1 MKHTEASFR
10 RRPVPAVQRRISRAT
25 ILLMST
31 MVSCAALAQ
40 TSGENDAVGSPR
52 GEGVEAR
59 AEGHLAPTTVSASA
73 LGETAPAPGGQ
84 VARGGRVGLLGDKG
98 VMETPFSVTNYTS
111 ERLEN
116 QQAVTLAEVLNA
128 DPSARFTGQIG
139 GVTDSFFI
147 RGFPINEGNLSE
159 VAFDGVYGIAP
170 NYHLFT
176 EYIERVEVLRGPAA
190 LLYGMSPNS
199 GVGGVVNIVPKRALS
214 KDLTR
219 VTLDYATKGQAGV
232 AVDVSRRFGDER
244 QWGIR
249 FNGLHR
255 QGRTALDN
263 QSSRA
268 EVGALSLD
276 YTGSRLRASLD
287 VIEQYQWVDA
297 PTRPFLVASGLPVP
311 SAPDGARNVTQKWG
325 WWKSNDLSV
334 LGHAEYDLTDNVTVF
349 ADAGTAKSDVSRL
362 SDQTPTILDS
372 LGNTSA
378 VPQNWKFQVNR
389 ATVDAG
395 VRAKFRT
402 GSISHALSAQANYYS
417 DRVASG
423 ANSGTTVFSNIYSP
437 VDRPEQFIGAPT
449 RVPLASTSTLSGI
462 ALADTVGVFDDRLQ
476 VTLGVR
482 GQQIRSNNYNATSG
496 AVSSA
501 YDKSAVTPLAGVLFK
516 ATNSVSIYANY
527 IEGLSKGD
535 VAPTTASNAG
545 EVFAPYKTK
554 QKEVGVKVSTGG
566 VIATLAAFEI
576 TKPSGS
582 LNGTLFSVNGEQR
595 NRGVELTMAGEPLTG
610 VRLIGG
616 LTWLNAQLTKAPN
629 PATVGNRPVGVP
641 QWMANAGVE
650 WDVRWVPGLTL
661 TSALTYTA
669 SEYVNQ
675 ANTQSVPSWV
685 TADLGVRYKT
695 QIVGKSTTFRAG
707 VSNVFDRRYWS
718 GVASYGT
725 ISLGAPR
732 TVYLSA
738 SVDF

>member
-1 MKHTEASFR
+1 MKHRDTGPTYFSRQRVKTPKPHVMALLLATVFSSG
-10 RRPVPAVQRRISRAT
+10 VMAQSPA
-25 ILLMST
+25 
-31 MVSCAALAQ
+31 AAGTAPPAD
-40 TSGENDAVGSPR
+40 DAHNAGQ
-52 GEGVEAR
+52 
-59 AEGHLAPTTVSASA
+59 LAPTTVSASA
-73 LGETAPAPGGQ
+73 LSDTDPAAGGQ
-84 VARGGRVGLLGDKG
+84 VARGGRVGMLGDKSA
-98 VMETPFSVTNYTS
+98 METPFSVTSYTS
-111 ERLEN
+111 ERIEN

-128 DPSARFTGQIG
+128 DPSVRFTGQIG

-159 VAFDGVYGIAP
+159 VAFDGVYGVSP

-199 GVGGVVNIVPKRALS
+199 GVGGVVNIVPKRALA

-219 VTLDYATKGQAGV
+219 VTVDYATKSQAGV

-255 QGRTALDN
+255 QGDTALDN

-276 YTGSRLRASLD
+276 YRGTRLRASLD

-297 PTRPFLVASGLPVP
+297 PTRPFLVAAGIPVP
-311 SAPDGARNVTQKWG
+311 SAPSGARNVTQKWG
-325 WWKSNDLSV
+325 WWKSNDLST
-334 LGHAEYDLTDNVTVF
+334 LGHVEYDLSDNVTVF

-362 SDQTPTILDS
+362 SDQTPTILDGF
-372 LGNTSA
+372 GNTSA

-389 ATVDAG
+389 TTLDTG
-395 VRAKFRT
+395 VRANFRT
-402 GSISHALSAQANYYS
+402 GGISHAVTAQANYYT

-423 ANSGTTVFSNIYSP
+423 ANSGTAVLSNIYSP

-462 ALADTVGVFDDRLQ
+462 ALADTIGLFADRLQ
-476 VTLGVR
+476 LTLGLR
-482 GQQIRSNNYNATSG
+482 GQQVRSNNYNAVTG
-496 AVSSA
+496 AVSTA
-501 YDKSAVTPLAGVLFK
+501 YDKSAVTPLAGVVFK
-516 ATNSVSIYANY
+516 ATQDISLYANY

-545 EVFAPYKTK
+545 EVFAPYKTR
-554 QKEVGVKVSTGG
+554 QKEVGVKVAMGG

-582 LNGTLFSVNGEQR
+582 LSGTVYSVNSEQR
-595 NRGVELTMAGEPLTG
+595 NRGLELTMAGEPYAGL
-610 VRLIGG
+610 RLIGG
-616 LTWLNAQLTKAPN
+616 MTWLNAQLTQTPN
-629 PATVGNRPVGVP
+629 PATQGKRPVGVP
-641 QWMANAGVE
+641 QLMANAGVE
-650 WDVRWVPGLTL
+650 WDVRWMPGLTL
-661 TSALTYTA
+661 TGAVTYTA
-669 SEYVNQ
+669 DENVNQ
-675 ANTQSVPSWV
+675 TNTQSVPSWTTV
-685 TADLGVRYKT
+685 DLGVRYKT
-695 QIVGKSTTFRAG
+695 KLVGKSTTFRVG
-707 VSNVFDRRYWS
+707 VNNVFDRHYWS

-732 TVYLSA
+732 TLYASA
-738 SVDF
+738 AVDF